1 MLGLIIFYVPC
12 RNYLQQLNR
21 IVDKYDFGSV
31 EVTCRKQK
39 STSDEVLFSL
49 LTQN

>member
-1 MLGLIIFYVPC
+1 MLGLIIFCPPC

-31 EVTCRKQK
+31 EVTRKNK
-39 STSDEVLFSL
+39 KALRVKCFLAY
-49 LTQN
+49 